1 MKLPIRFTGAALS
14 ALLIAGCVSSAPPP
28 PEPEAPPKDVYQ
40 SLAMLGETMTF
51 LKANYADSER
61 VTYELLLEGA
71 LRGMLQELDPYSTYD
86 PPREWQDKKS
96 QLDGEKVGVG
106 ITVIKNEREPLVV
119 IGVVKDSPAAQA
131 GLRPGDRVMELNG
144 RATPSMSFE
153 HCREEVVGPIDS
165 ELTLKVIREGENNK
179 LEFKLP
185 RRKLVVEPVPLAQA
199 RMFEGGIGY
208 VKIDSFNR
216 LTASLFDQAL
226 AKLRKEGE
234 LKGLVIDLRNN
245 PGGMVD
251 AAVELVSRLLA
262 RDQTVFW
269 AAARNNGQRYRAQAA
284 GVSKPD
290 LTLPVAVLINR
301 YSASAAEIVA
311 GALQDHKRATV
322 IGDRSFGKGSI
333 QRSWPLS
340 NGGAIRFTVA
350 YYQTPEGRMID
361 HQGVSP
367 DLALPVSERE
377 SLNPPP
383 PDQDVQL
390 QKALELLRKND
401 KKEVEPEKKENFSS
415 SKPS

>member
-1 MKLPIRFTGAALS
+1 MNRPIRLGAAALA
-14 ALLIAGCVSSAPPP
+14 ALLFAGCVASAPPP
-28 PEPEAPPKDVYQ
+28 ETEAPPKDVYQ

-51 LKANYADSER
+51 LKANYADSDR
-61 VTYELLLEGA
+61 VTYDRLLEGA

-106 ITVIKNEREPLVV
+106 ITVVKNEREPLVV
-119 IGVVKDSPAAQA
+119 VGVVGDSPAARA
-131 GLRPGDRVMELNG
+131 GVRPGDRVMELNG
-144 RATPSMSFE
+144 RSTLPMSFE

-165 ELTLKVIREGENNK
+165 ELTLKVIREGESNK

-185 RRKLVVEPVPLAQA
+185 RRKLVVEPVPLDRV

-208 VKIDSFNR
+208 VKIESFNR
-216 LTASLFDQAL
+216 LTASFFDQAL
-226 AKLRKEGE
+226 TKLRKEGE

-245 PGGMVD
+245 PGGTVD
-251 AAVELVSRLLA
+251 AAVELVSRLIE
-262 RDQTVFW
+262 RDRTVFW
-269 AAARNNGQRYRAQAA
+269 AAARNNEQRYRAQTA
-284 GVSKPD
+284 GVDKPD
-290 LTLPVAVLINR
+290 LVLPVTVLINR

-333 QRSWPLS
+333 QRSWPLP

-361 HQGVSP
+361 RQGVNP
-367 DLALPVSERE
+367 DLTLPTSERE
-377 SLNPPP
+377 ALNPGPP
-383 PDQDVQL
+383 EQDVQL
-390 QKALELLRKND
+390 RKALETLRKND
-401 KKEVEPEKKENFSS
+401 KKVPEPEKKENFSS